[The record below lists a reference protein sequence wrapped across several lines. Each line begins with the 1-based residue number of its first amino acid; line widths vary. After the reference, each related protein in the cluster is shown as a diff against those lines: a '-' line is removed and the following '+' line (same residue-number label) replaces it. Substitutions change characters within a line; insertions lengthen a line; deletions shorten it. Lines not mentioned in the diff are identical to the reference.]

1 MKKVITIIVVCCIAT
16 IAFAQPR
23 VDGDKPLKIIKAS
36 QIISN
41 PVGWAYDEIETRKW
55 CGYYGG
61 MFPEYKNNNKKPIA
75 VNIASMPDGYVNHNS
90 LLTMQIKKTDFDS
103 TDYYLLYIKD
113 YFVDWDYPAI
123 YRGRHIYKR
132 TSVYVMDAENYN
144 QLWNLDTNVIQIKMR
159 SYESYCPN
167 YLEGCK
173 NERTVL
179 TWLNDERYFSIPKYG
194 YYSFSVKKENDNTI
208 RFNTP
213 TSNLEFKYGYFEVSV
228 ATFNKL
234 KIQ

>member
-1 MKKVITIIVVCCIAT
+1 MKRIILFIVTIMPLVL
-16 IAFAQPR
+16 FAQPR

-36 QIISN
+36 QIITN
-41 PVGWAYDEIETRKW
+41 PIGWAYDDIETRKW

-61 MFPEYKNNNKKPIA
+61 LFPEYRNNNKKAIWA
-75 VNIASMPDGYVNHNS
+75 NISSMPDGYVNHNTLIS
-90 LLTMQIKKTDFDS
+90 LQIKKTVFDS
-103 TDYYLLYIKD
+103 TDYYLLYIQD
-113 YFVDWDYPAI
+113 YFVDWDYPSI

-132 TSVYVMDAENYN
+132 TNVYVMDAENYN
-144 QLWNLDTNVIQIKMR
+144 QLWNLDTSVVQIKMR
-159 SYESYCPN
+159 SCESYCPN

-179 TWLNDERYFSIPKYG
+179 TWMNDERYFCVPKYG
-194 YYSFSVKKENDNTI
+194 YYVFNVKKENDNTI

-213 TSNLEFKYGYFEVSV
+213 TSNLEFKYGYFEVS
-228 ATFNKL
+228 ADTFKKL